1 MRCTFF
7 FGKPVTGVIIG
18 PLIRILGT
26 LVRILGTLTRIIGI
40 RIACATHAMRST
52 FFFLLKPVTSVNVR
66 NAAAIA
72 NSANVSTI
80 SPESY
85 SEYLK
90 PGGPAHHTR
99 PPGRACAGERSPD
112 QRRPYSPNVPK
123 AEMRRFRVARVQH
136 HSSNERRPIYG
147 HFWSRL
153 EPAAVQTCERR
164 TCASN
169 ISPHTRIACARVG
182 EYPVSTRRVPVE
194 RVPGECSPLPP
205 APPRCVRAMNAQ

>member
-18 PLIRILGT
+18 TLIRIAGPLIRIAGPLIRNIGT
-26 LVRILGTLTRIIGI
+26 LIRSIGTLIRIIGT

-80 SPESY
+80 SAESY

-90 PGGPAHHTR
+90 PGGPAHHNR
-99 PPGRACAGERSPD
+99 LPGRACAGERSPD
-112 QRRPYSPNVPK
+112 QRRTYSPN
-123 AEMRRFRVARVQH
+123 
-136 HSSNERRPIYG
+136 
-147 HFWSRL
+147 
-153 EPAAVQTCERR
+153 R
-164 TCASN
+164 TQ
-169 ISPHTRIACARVG
+169 G
-182 EYPVSTRRVPVE
+182 
-194 RVPGECSPLPP
+194 
-205 APPRCVRAMNAQ
+205 